1 MQVTMPGDR
10 DFSDI
15 IALLSNC
22 LDAFTAALF
31 LWDEQQQVLTLKTSH
46 SLSKHLVTNAQFSL
60 EDGGLI
66 GWVAKNNQ
74 AVAVDHFDRDGKTIP
89 YYRSDENIKSFV
101 AVPLPAS
108 KGVICVDSKR
118 QYVFTTKEQKLLHGF
133 ATVIENILGAER
145 ANWRHQQLRQ
155 LITMWHRTDALPA
168 DTLDPIPYFGRL
180 LEQGCAYLNAEAGVV
195 TLPIKDGKFLQPVAV
210 SGKVPPGLVQ
220 SSQPVDQGLIGWIY
234 QNRKS
239 LIVPKFR
246 SRARLPYLFSAT
258 DGIGELGAL
267 IGMPLAWNPDEVAGV
282 IAFFRRTES
291 AWGKEELGA
300 IVSVVRRATLVL
312 QNFTLRRELA
322 LVRNL
327 DPVTEVCNL
336 DAFDR
341 VLSKRLE
348 RCHKAGTNLGLAIL
362 AIDDLDSLNTRVAL
376 PDLAPLHQRISAI
389 LLQGLRRRQ
398 IMGCLEPG
406 RFAILF
412 EEETPAHIH
421 GHLKAMVAGV
431 QQEVLDQMSGMP
443 RLQARFGFALFPQD
457 AATSRDL
464 WTRAFQAL
472 AHRSS

>member
-1 MQVTMPGDR
+1 MPGDR

-31 LWDEQQQVLTLKTSH
+31 LWDAHQQVLILKTSH
-46 SLSKHLVTNAQFSL
+46 SLSKHLVGDAQFSL

-66 GWVAKNNQ
+66 SWVAKNNQ
-74 AVAVDHFDRDGKTIP
+74 AIAVDHFDRDGKTIP
-89 YYRSDENIKSFV
+89 YYRNDENIKSFV
-101 AVPLPAS
+101 AVPLPVS
-108 KGVICVDSKR
+108 RGVLCVDSKR
-118 QYVFTTKEQKLLHGF
+118 QYVFTTKEQKLLQGF

-145 ANWRHQQLRQ
+145 ANRRHQQLRQ

-168 DTLDPIPYFGRL
+168 DALDPIPYFGRL

-210 SGKVPPGLVQ
+210 FGKVTPGLLQ
-220 SSQPVDQGLIGWIY
+220 SSQPVDQGLLGWIY

-258 DGIGELGAL
+258 DGIGELGSL

-282 IAFFRRTES
+282 IAFFHGTAS

-300 IVSVVRRATLVL
+300 IISVVRRATLVL

-348 RCHKAGTNLGLAIL
+348 RCHKAGTHLALAIL
-362 AIDDLDSLNTRVAL
+362 AIHDLDSLNTRVAL
-376 PDLAPLHQRISAI
+376 PELAPLHQRISAI
-389 LLQGLRRRQ
+389 LNQGLRRRQ
-398 IMGCLEPG
+398 VMGCLEPG

-412 EEETPAHIH
+412 EEETPAQIH
-421 GHLKAMVAGV
+421 GHLKAMAAGV
-431 QQEVLDQMSGMP
+431 QQEVLDQMSGLP
-443 RLQARFGFALFPQD
+443 RLEARFGFAVFPQD
-457 AATSRDL
+457 AATSREL

>member
-1 MQVTMPGDR
+1 MSGDR

-31 LWDEQQQVLTLKTSH
+31 LWDEGRQVLVLKTSH
-46 SLSKHLVTNAQFSL
+46 SLSKHLVTDVQFSI

-74 AVAVDHFDRDGKTIP
+74 VLTVDHFDRDGKSLP

-101 AVPLPAS
+101 AIPLPTS
-108 KGVICVDSKR
+108 KGVLCVDSKR

-133 ATVIENILGAER
+133 ATLVENTLSAER
-145 ANWRHQQLRQ
+145 ASKRHQQLRQ
-155 LITMWHRTDALPA
+155 LLSMWHRTEALPA
-168 DTLDPIPYFGRL
+168 DTHDPIVYFNRVLEEGRV
-180 LEQGCAYLNAEAGVV
+180 YLNAEAGMV
-195 TLPIKDGKFLQPVAV
+195 TLPIRDGQFLQPVAV
-210 SGKVPPGLVQ
+210 SGKVPPGLLQ
-220 SSQPVDQGLIGWIY
+220 TSQPLDEGLVGWIF

-246 SRARLPYLFSAT
+246 PRARLPYLFSAA
-258 DGIGELGAL
+258 DGIGELGSL
-267 IGMPLAWNPDEVAGV
+267 IGMPLAWSPDEVAGV
-282 IAFFRRTES
+282 IAFFRHTES

-300 IVSVVRRATLVL
+300 ITSVVRRATLVL

-341 VLSKRLE
+341 VLGNRLE
-348 RCHKAGTNLGLAIL
+348 RCRKAGTHLALAIL
-362 AIDDLDSLNTRVAL
+362 TIDGLDALNTRVAV
-376 PDLAPLHQRISAI
+376 PDLAPLQQRISAV
-389 LLQGLRRRQ
+389 LLQGLRRKQ
-398 IMGCLEPG
+398 VMGCIEPG

-412 EEETPAHIH
+412 EDETSAQIH
-421 GHLKAMVAGV
+421 GHLKNMVTSV
-431 QQEVLDQMSGMP
+431 QQEVLAQMSEAHH
-443 RLQARFGFALFPQD
+443 LQARSAFAIFPQD
-457 AATSRDL
+457 AATSREL

-472 AHRSS
+472 AHRAS

>member
-31 LWDEQQQVLTLKTSH
+31 LWDAHQQVLTLKTSH
-46 SLSKHLVTNAQFSL
+46 SLSKHLVTDAQFSL
-60 EDGGLI
+60 ENGGLI
-66 GWVAKNNQ
+66 SWVAKNNQ
-74 AVAVDHFDRDGKTIP
+74 VIAVDHFDRDGKTIP
-89 YYRSDENIKSFV
+89 YYRSEENIKSFV
-101 AVPLPAS
+101 AVPLPVS
-108 KGVICVDSKR
+108 KGVLCVDSKR
-118 QYVFTTKEQKLLHGF
+118 QYVFTIKEQKLLQGF

-145 ANWRHQQLRQ
+145 ANRRHQQLRQ

-168 DTLDPIPYFGRL
+168 DALDPIPYFGRL
-180 LEQGCAYLNAEAGVV
+180 LEPGCGYLNAV
-195 TLPIKDGKFLQPVAV
+195 F
-210 SGKVPPGLVQ
+210 GKVTPGLLQ
-220 SSQPVDQGLIGWIY
+220 SSQPADQGLVGWIY

-258 DGIGELGAL
+258 DGIGELGSL

-291 AWGKEELGA
+291 TWGKEELGA
-300 IVSVVRRATLVL
+300 IISVVRRATLVL

-348 RCHKAGTNLGLAIL
+348 RCHKAGTPLGLGIL

-376 PDLAPLHQRISAI
+376 PELAPLHQRISAI

-398 IMGCLEPG
+398 VMGCLEPG

-412 EEETPAHIH
+412 EEETPAQIH
-421 GHLKAMVAGV
+421 GHLKAMAAGV
-431 QQEVLDQMSGMP
+431 QQEVLDQMSGLP

-457 AATSRDL
+457 AATSREL

-472 AHRSS
+472 AHRGSSSIGQGGESR